1 MAQLRIGE
9 LAKKLDCTVET
20 LRFYE
25 REGLLAATGR
35 SANGYRFYN
44 TASIKQLEF
53 ILRAKSMGFS
63 LDDIRELL
71 AIRVDPEAKSR
82 GEVKGIA
89 QEKLAQVERKLS
101 ELKSIRDALSRVV
114 EACCGGDVPAN
125 HCSILQALDDE
136 LSAQQEQHA

>member
-1 MAQLRIGE
+1 MAQIRIGE
-9 LAKKLDCTVET
+9 LAKKLNCTVET

-44 TASIKQLEF
+44 DASVKQLEF

-71 AIRVDPEAKSR
+71 AIRVDPEKNSPKWT
-82 GEVKGIA
+82 GN
-89 QEKLAQVERKLS
+89 S
-101 ELKSIRDALSRVV
+101 T
-114 EACCGGDVPAN
+114 N
-125 HCSILQALDDE
+125 
-136 LSAQQEQHA
+136 